1 MILIAR
7 PRILSL
13 LGRRLQLLEYVYSS
27 VDLEFASSPLS
38 PSSGKRILKRIL
50 LYLTPLFKII
60 SS

>member
-27 VDLEFASSPLS
+27 VGLDFASSPLS
-38 PSSGKRILKRIL
+38 PSSGKRMNFKKN
-50 LYLTPLFKII
+50 LTLPHSFV
-60 SS
+60 